1 MKMKL
6 FLITFVVV
14 VAAIALNICE
24 TDAVPAELG
33 LDSGLQADRFGTWGS
48 SGDEDLGDDIN
59 GQDGKWWFRK

>member
-6 FLITFVVV
+6 FLITFVV

-33 LDSGLQADRFGTWGS
+33 LDSGLQADRFATWGS
-48 SGDEDLGDDIN
+48 SGDEDLGETIEMPDWS
-59 GQDGKWWFRK
+59 WWFRK